1 MTPARTKRSTMDKK
15 QDLLQ
20 TYKKRMIATAIV
32 SSVGFGVMIGAGAAF
47 LTAFLCW
54 LLSFG
59 SIWITVGIGIGAA
72 LVSGVLLYFLRL
84 RPTEQDVVRQIDRMG
99 LEERAVT
106 MAELRDVDT
115 PMARLQRS
123 DATTQIGGVSPRQ
136 VKKTFR
142 LYTLPKGASAAL
154 GILLV
159 AAIVMTTV
167 TGLTQAGIIPDP
179 GIVTPEQE
187 KFVTVSYL
195 VEEGGEIEGEADQI
209 LTSGEDAT
217 PVVAV
222 AEDGWTFVRW
232 SDGGKTTQRTDRG
245 ITADLT
251 VTAIF
256 EEIGEDGDG
265 DEDGSISDD
274 VEGDYDQ
281 NAPDPDENDGSGASG
296 DGGGGGEG
304 DGDGST
310 GAGSGEGSAGHDGEG
325 QGDGQGEGAG
335 GGWSDSNQIIDGSTD
350 YRDVFDTYYDMAMEI
365 IKNGGELPQELRE
378 FIEKYFGS
386 L

>member
-1 MTPARTKRSTMDKK
+1 MDKK

-59 SIWITVGIGIGAA
+59 SIWLTVGIGIGAA

-159 AAIVMTTV
+159 AAIGMTTV

-265 DEDGSISDD
+265 DEDGSMSDD

-281 NAPDPDENDGSGASG
+281 NAPNPDKNDGAGNSG
-296 DGGGGGEG
+296 DVGNGGEG
-304 DGDGST
+304 ESDNGSQGDGNGT
-310 GAGSGEGSAGHDGEG
+310 GEGGQEG
-325 QGDGQGEGAG
+325 QGHGDGKGEGAG
-335 GGWSDSNQIIDGSTD
+335 GGWSDSNNIIDGETP
-350 YRDVFDTYYDMAMEI
+350 YRDVLEQYLEAMREQI
-365 IKNGGELPQELRE
+365 ANGTLPQELID
-378 FIEKYFGS
+378 FIESYFNG

>member
-1 MTPARTKRSTMDKK
+1 
-15 QDLLQ
+15 
-20 TYKKRMIATAIV
+20 MIATAIV

-59 SIWITVGIGIGAA
+59 SIWLTVGIGIGAA
-72 LVSGVLLYFLRL
+72 LVSGVLLYFLRF

-159 AAIVMTTV
+159 AAIGMTTV

-222 AEDGWTFVRW
+222 ARGRLDVRPLERRRKDHAAHR
-232 SDGGKTTQRTDRG
+232 SRHYGRSY
-245 ITADLT
+245 
-251 VTAIF
+251 
-256 EEIGEDGDG
+256 GDG
-265 DEDGSISDD
+265 D
-274 VEGDYDQ
+274 
-281 NAPDPDENDGSGASG
+281 
-296 DGGGGGEG
+296 
-304 DGDGST
+304 
-310 GAGSGEGSAGHDGEG
+310 
-325 QGDGQGEGAG
+325 
-335 GGWSDSNQIIDGSTD
+335 
-350 YRDVFDTYYDMAMEI
+350 
-365 IKNGGELPQELRE
+365 L
-378 FIEKYFGS
+378 
-386 L
+386 

>member
-1 MTPARTKRSTMDKK
+1 MDKNK
-15 QDLLQ
+15 DLLQ
-20 TYKKRMIATAIV
+20 TYKKRMIKTAVV

-47 LTAFLCW
+47 LTAFLSW
-54 LLSFG
+54 LLSFE
-59 SIWITVGIGIGAA
+59 SIWLAVGIGIGAA
-72 LVSGVLLYFLRL
+72 IVSGVLLYFFRF
-84 RPTEQDVVRQIDRMG
+84 RPSEEDVVRQIDRMG

-123 DATTQIGGVSPRQ
+123 DANAKIGGVSPVQ
-136 VKKTFR
+136 VRRTFR
-142 LYTLPKGASAAL
+142 LYTLSKGASAAL

-159 AAIVMTTV
+159 AAIGMTTV
-167 TGLTQAGIIPDP
+167 TGLTQAGVIPSP
-179 GIVTPEQE
+179 GIVTPERE

-209 LTSGEDAT
+209 LSSGEDAA

-232 SDGGKTTQRTDRG
+232 SDGGKTTQRTDRAV
-245 ITADLT
+245 TADLT

-256 EEIGEDGDG
+256 EEIGEGGDG
-265 DEDGSISDD
+265 EEDGSMSDD

-296 DGGGGGEG
+296 DAGDGGEGEG
-304 DGDGST
+304 DGAT
-310 GAGSGEGSAGHDGEG
+310 GEGSGEGAGGQEGEG
-325 QGDGQGEGAG
+325 QGDGQGDGAG

-365 IKNGGELPQELRE
+365 IKNGGELPQELRD